1 MPGSLDVRWRAVEV
15 PGFTPR
21 SVTAGYPGPA
31 VGGDVGGRGTIV
43 LVDGG
48 SVEVVEL
55 GGSPVTS
62 LDRSDGYV
70 AIAGGTVWTGY
81 ELGELEAVFP
91 TPEGAVPVAGW
102 ATCADTGAR
111 AVLAYDTGHGTVLG
125 LWSADGGD
133 GLVPVPNRLHL
144 RGDAGDVVVA
154 SAQGGLVVAGP
165 VDDGTPAKGPLA
177 WASDDPDFGDE
188 PWRRVPLD
196 PAPTAVTGAAG
207 WTLEWFLSGRAGN
220 DVVVWDYAGSA
231 VRMPALAL
239 ERPADRVLLARCPI
253 DPYDLRN
260 LLVVT
265 ATEDSATVHA
275 VDGVGWRTAAM
286 PEGRLSAVTHV
297 HTDDGEVLVAIV
309 GGRIFVGELG

>member
-133 GLVPVPNRLHL
+133 GLVPVPNGLHL

-165 VDDGTPAKGPLA
+165 VDDGTPAPGPLA
-177 WASDDPDFGDE
+177 WASDDPDSATSRGDGFRSIRRRQRSPGPRAGRSSGSFAAAPGTTSSSGTTPAVRCGCP
-188 PWRRVPLD
+188 PWRSRGRR
-196 PAPTAVTGAAG
+196 TGCSWRAARS
-207 WTLEWFLSGRAGN
+207 T
-220 DVVVWDYAGSA
+220 
-231 VRMPALAL
+231 
-239 ERPADRVLLARCPI
+239 
-253 DPYDLRN
+253 
-260 LLVVT
+260 
-265 ATEDSATVHA
+265 
-275 VDGVGWRTAAM
+275 RT
-286 PEGRLSAVTHV
+286 T
-297 HTDDGEVLVAIV
+297 
-309 GGRIFVGELG
+309 